1 MADSSRRVIEIGTI
15 KIGIDPNLFD
25 IGSLTIGWH
34 GVMVVLAVIVGV
46 AVPLWL
52 AKGGSIDRNTV
63 YAIAPWAVLGGIVGA
78 RLIHV
83 LDSLDYYSGHLA
95 AAFKFW
101 DGGVSIFGA
110 IIGGTVAGVACAKL
124 RGISVG
130 GLADLTAPGLILAQA
145 VGRIGCTINGD
156 AYGTATSLPWGVSYT
171 HPNAEVPPAAAA
183 PYVGHPV
190 PVYEIIWDLMIFA
203 LIWKLRG
210 RIRPE
215 GSLFLI
221 YLSLYSFG
229 RFFLS
234 FLRGGEEDVLGPLHQ
249 AHIIAIVVFG
259 ACVSLL
265 IYWMRQ
271 PKPSTEPSPPPQP

>member
-15 KIGIDPNLFD
+15 KVGIDPNLLD

-52 AKGGSIDRNTV
+52 AKGGGIDRNTV
-63 YAIAPWAVLGGIVGA
+63 YAIAPWAVLGGIIGA

-83 LDSLDYYSGHLA
+83 LDSLDVYTDDPLLA
-95 AAFKFW
+95 IKFW
-101 DGGVSIFGA
+101 EGGVSVFGA
-110 IIGGTVAGVACAKL
+110 ILGGTLAGVVCARLK
-124 RGISVG
+124 GISVG
-130 GLADLTAPGLILAQA
+130 GLADLVAPGLILAQA

-171 HPNAEVPPAAAA
+171 HPDAASTTEPA

-190 PVYEIIWDLMIFA
+190 TVYEIMWDLMIFA

-210 RIRPE
+210 RIKPE
-215 GSLFLI
+215 GSLFLV

-234 FLRGGEEDVLGPLHQ
+234 FLRGEEESVLGPLHQ
-249 AHIIAIVVFG
+249 AHIIAILVF
-259 ACVSLL
+259 AVCVSLL
-265 IYWMRQ
+265 IYQMRQ
-271 PKPSTEPSPPPQP
+271 RKPSAELSPPSQS

>member
-1 MADSSRRVIEIGTI
+1 MIEIGTI
-15 KIGIDPNLFD
+15 RIGINPNLFD
-25 IGSLTIGWH
+25 IGTLTIGWH

-52 AKGGSIDRNTV
+52 AKGTAIDRSTV

-83 LDSLDYYSGHLA
+83 LDSLDIYTDDPV

-110 IIGGTVAGVACAKL
+110 ILGGTLAGVACAKL
-124 RGISVG
+124 KRISVG
-130 GLADLTAPGLILAQA
+130 GLADLAAPGLILAQA
-145 VGRIGCTINGD
+145 VGRVGCTINGD

-171 HPNAEVPPAAAA
+171 HPDAASTTEPA

-215 GSLFLI
+215 GSLFLV
-221 YLSLYSFG
+221 YLPLYSFG
-229 RFFLS
+229 RFFFS
-234 FLRGGEEDVLGPLHQ
+234 FLRGGEEEVLGPLHQ
-249 AHIIAIVVFG
+249 AHIIAIVLVV
-259 ACVSLL
+259 ACVPLL
-265 IYWMRQ
+265 FYRMRQ
-271 PKPSTEPSPPPQP
+271 PKPLAEP

>member
-1 MADSSRRVIEIGTI
+1 MIEIGTI

-34 GVMVVLAVIVGV
+34 GVMVVVAVIVGV

-52 AKGGSIDRNTV
+52 AKGTRIDRSTV
-63 YAIAPWAVLGGIVGA
+63 YAIAPWAVLGGIIGA

-83 LDSLDYYSGHLA
+83 LDSLDVYSDDPVEVI
-95 AAFKFW
+95 KFW

-110 IIGGTVAGVACAKL
+110 IIGGTLAGVACAKL
-124 RGISVG
+124 RRISVG
-130 GLADLTAPGLILAQA
+130 GLADLAAPGLILAQA
-145 VGRIGCTINGD
+145 AGRIGCTINGD
-156 AYGTATSLPWGVSYT
+156 AYGTATSLPWGFSYT
-171 HPNAEVPPAAAA
+171 HPDAQVPLGAAA
-183 PYVGHPV
+183 PFVGHPV

-210 RIRPE
+210 RLRPE
-215 GSLFLI
+215 GSLFLV

-234 FLRGGEEDVLGPLHQ
+234 FIRGGEEEVLGPLHQ
-249 AHIIAIVVFG
+249 AHIIAIVVF
-259 ACVSLL
+259 AVCISLL
-265 IYWMRQ
+265 IYWIRQ
-271 PKPSTEPSPPPQP
+271 PKPSAELSPPSQP

>member
-15 KIGIDPNLFD
+15 KVGIDPNLFD

-52 AKGGSIDRNTV
+52 AKGGGIDRNTV
-63 YAIAPWAVLGGIVGA
+63 YAIAPWAVLGGIIGA

-83 LDSLDYYSGHLA
+83 LDSLDVYTDDPLLA
-95 AAFKFW
+95 IKFW
-101 DGGVSIFGA
+101 EGGVSVFGA
-110 IIGGTVAGVACAKL
+110 ILGGTLAGVVCARLK
-124 RGISVG
+124 GISVG
-130 GLADLTAPGLILAQA
+130 GLADLVAPGLILAQA

-171 HPNAEVPPAAAA
+171 HPEAAATTEPA

-190 PVYEIIWDLMIFA
+190 TVYEIMWDLMIFA
-203 LIWKLRG
+203 LIWKLRK
-210 RIRPE
+210 RIKPE

-234 FLRGGEEDVLGPLHQ
+234 FLRGGEESVLGPLHQ
-249 AHIIAIVVFG
+249 AHIIAIVVF
-259 ACVSLL
+259 AVCVSLL
-265 IYWMRQ
+265 IYQMRQ
-271 PKPSTEPSPPPQP
+271 RKPSAELSPPSQS

>member
-1 MADSSRRVIEIGTI
+1 MIEIGTI
-15 KIGIDPNLFD
+15 KIGIDPNLFE

-46 AVPLWL
+46 AVPVWL
-52 AKGGSIDRNTV
+52 AKGGRIDRSTV
-63 YAIAPWAVLGGIVGA
+63 YAIAPWAVLGGIIGA

-83 LDSLDYYSGHLA
+83 LDDISRYTDDPLQVI
-95 AAFKFW
+95 KFW

-110 IIGGTVAGVACAKL
+110 IIGGTLAGVACAKL
-124 RGISVG
+124 RRISVG
-130 GLADLTAPGLILAQA
+130 GLADLVAPGLILAQA

-171 HPNAEVPPAAAA
+171 HPEAASTTEAA

-210 RIRPE
+210 RLRPE
-215 GSLFLI
+215 GSLFLV

-234 FLRGGEEDVLGPLHQ
+234 FLRGGEESVLGPLHQ
-249 AHIIAIVVFG
+249 AHIIAIVVFVV
-259 ACVSLL
+259 CVSLF
-265 IYWMRQ
+265 IYQIRQ
-271 PKPSTEPSPPPQP
+271 PKPVAELGPPSQS

>member
-1 MADSSRRVIEIGTI
+1 MIEIGTI
-15 KIGIDPNLFD
+15 SIGINPDLFD

-34 GVMVVLAVIVGV
+34 GVMVVLAVAVGV

-52 AKGGSIDRNTV
+52 AKGTNIDRSTI
-63 YAIAPWAVLGGIVGA
+63 YAIAPWAILGGFIGA
-78 RLIHV
+78 RLLHV
-83 LDSLDYYSGHLA
+83 LDSLDVYTDDPLSVI
-95 AAFKFW
+95 KFW

-110 IIGGTVAGVACAKL
+110 ILGGTLAGVAGAKL
-124 RGISVG
+124 KGISAG
-130 GLADLTAPGLILAQA
+130 RLADIVAPGLLLAQV
-145 VGRIGCTINGD
+145 VGRVGCTINGD

-171 HPNAEVPPAAAA
+171 HANAASTTELA

-210 RIRPE
+210 RLKPD
-215 GSLFLI
+215 GALFMI

-234 FLRGGEEDVLGPLHQ
+234 FLRGGEEGVLGPLHQ
-249 AHIIAIVVFG
+249 AHIIAIVVFA

-265 IYWMRQ
+265 IYRMRQ
-271 PKPSTEPSPPPQP
+271 PKPVTEP

>member
-1 MADSSRRVIEIGTI
+1 MANSSRKVIEIGTI
-15 KIGIDPNLFD
+15 KIGIDPNLFE

-46 AVPLWL
+46 AVPVWL
-52 AKGGSIDRNTV
+52 AKGGGIDRSTV
-63 YAIAPWAVLGGIVGA
+63 YAIAPWAVLGGIIGA

-83 LDSLDYYSGHLA
+83 LDDLSGYTSDPLQVI
-95 AAFKFW
+95 KFW
-101 DGGVSIFGA
+101 DGGVSVFGA
-110 IIGGTVAGVACAKL
+110 IIGGTLAGVACAKL
-124 RGISVG
+124 KGISVG
-130 GLADLTAPGLILAQA
+130 GLADLVAPGLILAQA

-171 HPNAEVPPAAAA
+171 HPEAASITEPA

-190 PVYEIIWDLMIFA
+190 SVYEIIWDLMIFA

-210 RIRPE
+210 RIKPE
-215 GSLFLI
+215 GSLFLV

-229 RFFLS
+229 RFFFS
-234 FLRGGEEDVLGPLHQ
+234 FLRGGEEEVLGPLHQ
-249 AHIIAIVVFG
+249 AHIIAIVVFV

-271 PKPSTEPSPPPQP
+271 PKPSAELSPPSQP